1 MSCTRRPCTLD
12 FIAHTLCCA
21 DAALYLYSHIHMQK
35 GLCAAMMFIL
45 GASHNSRD
53 APQGSVI
60 LGNRKRG
67 VTFHRG
73 RQAAARPA
81 KLERLRKS
89 QVLMTRIFARH
100 KAGRERHLARL
111 PSALLP
117 CQSGLHAGLASGP
130 KGQEI
135 TLHQAQ
141 TIPREQGCG
150 RRGVRHMT
158 CCPTFM
164 RACRMPSPTL
174 THALRLNS
182 RCS

>member
-1 MSCTRRPCTLD
+1 MHCTHRLLRRRRPVLVQPHPHAKNGVVRGD
-12 FIAHTLCCA
+12 DVHFGGVPQLKRRSA
-21 DAALYLYSHIHMQK
+21 
-35 GLCAAMMFIL
+35 GLRYFGQQEERSYFSSWYVGKPL
-45 GASHNSRD
+45 
-53 APQGSVI
+53 
-60 LGNRKRG
+60 
-67 VTFHRG
+67 
-73 RQAAARPA
+73 RPA

-111 PSALLP
+111 PSALLQ

-158 CCPTFM
+158 RCPTVM